1 MPLWASKEE
10 QEGENSE
17 EGRIAVKLESFLVR
31 DHSGRVRDHLG
42 GARPLGASPAV
53 QT

>member
-10 QEGENSE
+10 QEGENRE
-17 EGRIAVKLESFLVR
+17 EGWIAAKLGKFLVR
-31 DHSGRVRDHLG
+31 DHSGSVRDHLG
-42 GARPLGASPAV
+42 GARPLGAFPAV